1 MDAAGRLHE
10 GLADLR
16 FRGAVR
22 LELGDEVLLDEAL
35 GEDGTGVALT
45 TDTAFQIASVS
56 KSFDAACVMLLV
68 DRGLLSLDDT
78 LPSRVTGTPPEWDA
92 ITLRHLL
99 THTSGLAHWDG
110 VTGLD
115 AFNACR
121 REELIALFAATP
133 MKFKPG
139 ERFSYSSL
147 GFVLLA
153 DMVESVAG
161 MPYPSFLAD
170 HVLEPLGLSR
180 TRAAAPPPG
189 VAAAH
194 GSEAGKPV
202 EPFELATVCVGTGD
216 VWSTTGDL
224 VRWPSALAGADVLRA
239 ETRTEIFSGP
249 APIGPGE
256 DGVTE
261 VPGLT
266 DLAYGYGWY
275 TARFGGERLVFHTGD
290 NPGFASLVAWA
301 PDRDL
306 HLAVLEADQADFSP
320 LVLSALAELLAQ
332 PRT

>member
-1 MDAAGRLHE
+1 MDAAGRLHA
-10 GLADLR
+10 GLADLG

-22 LELGDEVLLDEAL
+22 LELGGEVLLDEAF
-35 GEDGTGVALT
+35 GEDGAGVALT
-45 TDTAFQIASVS
+45 TATAFQIASVS

-68 DRGLLSLDDT
+68 DRGLVSLDDS
-78 LPSRVTGTPPEWDA
+78 LPSRVPGAPPEWDA
-92 ITLRHLL
+92 ITIRHLL

-115 AFNACR
+115 PFRACA

-133 MKFKPG
+133 LKSRPG

-153 DMVESVAG
+153 DIVGSIAG
-161 MPYPSFLAD
+161 MSYPSFLASE
-170 HVLEPLGLSR
+170 VLEPLGLEQ
-180 TRAAAPPPG
+180 TRAADPAAG

-194 GSEAGKPV
+194 GSAAGQPV

-224 VRWPSALAGADVLRA
+224 VRWPSALAGADFLRA
-239 ETRTEIFSGP
+239 ETRAAIFSGP

-275 TARFGGERLVFHTGD
+275 TALFGGERLVFHTGD

-306 HLAVLEADQADFSP
+306 RVAVLEADQADFSP
-320 LVLSALAELLAQ
+320 PVLSALAELLSQ
-332 PRT
+332 PA